1 MAKRVMGGPCVPQTD
16 RMVAFL
22 RAHFD
27 FRNVQGYFVNGVR
40 AFKLGKDLQTAPADE
55 VYTFEDRSGRF
66 RMSAEEIRRWQKSF
80 RVFYADDVYQGQ
92 EGRQLI
98 QKTLRGGSEAGDEA
112 FKVKFAAR
120 ISLNPVLC
128 TFSADVVPRDVGDEA
143 LERIMLVSMS
153 GVDFAGRH
161 HDVDDI
167 RRFIRN
173 WRDVYAPTVP
183 PGVAGC
189 VCPGSPVRVCV
200 CARDCGLRYH
210 LTSDGSEPVV
220 YNGRDFMPKHGRP
233 DPDLDVP
240 LLVSTLKK
248 MARVRLRAQDALKV
262 QVRAPW

>member
-1 MAKRVMGGPCVPQTD
+1 MSGRAGTTRVEVQQPAVYHGGSPTVAAAKHARVQRLVKQLEALPPMAKRVMGGPCVPQTD

-173 WRDVYAPTVP
+173 WRDV
-183 PGVAGC
+183 
-189 VCPGSPVRVCV
+189 
-200 CARDCGLRYH
+200 
-210 LTSDGSEPVV
+210 
-220 YNGRDFMPKHGRP
+220 
-233 DPDLDVP
+233 
-240 LLVSTLKK
+240 
-248 MARVRLRAQDALKV
+248 
-262 QVRAPW
+262 